1 MLNAGELSHEDILR
15 CYKTAMAVN
24 GPKYWIN
31 IISHHKPTL
40 TAYYTMLAR
49 ASASR
54 VIDVKPEQLPDWRP
68 QRMIEMWRDVD
79 FSQGFPL
86 LWGEALSPFEYE
98 IMKYS
103 TGKSTI
109 ATIAEILYE
118 RFGKPFG
125 ESPDELM
132 ARIIE
137 TLKIF
142 DKKYW
147 LLVVPF

>member
-1 MLNAGELSHEDILR
+1 
-15 CYKTAMAVN
+15 MAAN

-49 ASASR
+49 ESASR
-54 VIDVKPEQLPDWRP
+54 VIDVDPAELLNWRP

-79 FSQGFPL
+79 FSQGYPL

-98 IMKYS
+98 IMKYC

-109 ATIAEILYE
+109 AAITELLYE
-118 RFGKPFG
+118 RFGKPFN
-125 ESPDELM
+125 ESPNELRE
-132 ARIIE
+132 RIIA
-137 TLKIF
+137 TLKVF